1 MKSASKMAVIRF
13 SLSEDANG
21 SLSISQLDNFPLVFN
36 ASDTTEATAYD
47 DKGALYYVI
56 AVIFIYGFS
65 IVLMIGSTVKRK
77 DHDDGVHNYLN
88 GLEKIRML
96 EWRQEKFKIRQLIL
110 GSDKAK
116 VVVVP
121 PKPAKSSR
129 KLSFEYSVQSNRTV
143 MSELS
148 GCSECSDIYLQ
159 ILHTLI
165 DHYKQNVMHFV
176 IFS

>member
-1 MKSASKMAVIRF
+1 MAVIRF
-13 SLSEDANG
+13 SVSEDTNG
-21 SLSISQLDNFPLVFN
+21 SLSVSQLDNFPLVFN

-96 EWRQEKFKIRQLIL
+96 EWRQEKFKIRQMMYNTKFQHIL

-116 VVVVP
+116 VVVGP
-121 PKPAKSSR
+121 PKLAKSSR

-148 GCSECSDIYLQ
+148 GCSE
-159 ILHTLI
+159 
-165 DHYKQNVMHFV
+165 
-176 IFS
+176 